1 MRKDIRERRIQQIIG
16 GLVSSQPITPE
27 AVSVLWKVSKQTAEN
42 LIREAEERL
51 AQSAAYNRDTEIA
64 KAKRQCE
71 EIYRLAIN
79 RSDLRNAIA
88 ARNELTRL
96 LSLDT
101 SSETTNRTDEEAVER
116 ARAAILSLNIID
128 APDTLPIDEL
138 VRQLIMY
145 ILVHK
150 KNGEL

>member
-1 MRKDIRERRIQQIIG
+1 MRRDTRERRIQQLIG
-16 GLVSSQPITPE
+16 GLISSQPVSVE
-27 AVSVLWKVSKQTAEN
+27 AVSALWKLSKSTAEN
-42 LIREAEERL
+42 LIKEAEERL
-51 AQSAAYNRDTEIA
+51 AKSAIYNRDTEIG
-64 KAKRQCE
+64 KAKKQCE

-79 RSDLRNAIA
+79 RNDLRNAIA

-101 SSETTNRTDEEAVER
+101 SDSSSNRTDEEAVER

-145 ILVHK
+145 ILVNK